1 MRYVWDERKRR
12 ANLKKHGLDF
22 ADAWKVF
29 AGAMVLIED
38 DREDYG
44 EQRLL
49 GIGLL
54 GGLGVVVVP
63 TEGNGK
69 IRVISMR
76 EAERHEKDRY
86 YLEAGV

>member
-22 ADAWKVF
+22 ADAWQVF

-44 EQRLL
+44 DKRLL
-49 GIGLL
+49 GIDLL
-54 GGLGVVVVP
+54 EVLVVVVVH
-63 TEGNGK
+63 TEGNGT

>member
-1 MRYVWDERKRR
+1 MRYVRDERKRR
-12 ANLKKHGLDF
+12 VNLKKHGLDF
-22 ADAWKVF
+22 ADASKVF

-54 GGLGVVVVP
+54 EVLVVVVVP

>member
-12 ANLKKHGLDF
+12 ANLKEHGLDF

-54 GGLGVVVVP
+54 EVLVVVVVP
-63 TEGNGK
+63 TEANGK

>member
-12 ANLKKHGLDF
+12 ANLKEHGLDF

-49 GIGLL
+49 GIDLL
-54 GGLGVVVVP
+54 EVLVVVVVP

>member
-1 MRYVWDERKRR
+1 MRYVRDERKRR
-12 ANLKKHGLDF
+12 ANLKEHGLDF

-54 GGLGVVVVP
+54 EVLVVVVVP

-86 YLEAGV
+86 YFEAGV

>member
-1 MRYVWDERKRR
+1 MRYVRDERKRR
-12 ANLKKHGLDF
+12 ANLKEHGLDF

-49 GIGLL
+49 GIDLL
-54 GGLGVVVVP
+54 EVLVVVVVH
-63 TEGNGK
+63 TEGNGT

-76 EAERHEKDRY
+76 EAERHENDRY

>member
-1 MRYVWDERKRR
+1 MRYVRDERKRR
-12 ANLKKHGLDF
+12 ANLKEHGLDF

-54 GGLGVVVVP
+54 EVLVVVVVP

>member
-1 MRYVWDERKRR
+1 MRYVRDERKRR
-12 ANLKKHGLDF
+12 ANLKEHGLDF

-49 GIGLL
+49 GIDLL
-54 GGLGVVVVP
+54 EVLVVVVVP

-86 YLEAGV
+86 YFEAGV

>member
-1 MRYVWDERKRR
+1 MRYVRDERKRR
-12 ANLKKHGLDF
+12 ANLKEQGRDF

-54 GGLGVVVVP
+54 EVLVVVVVH
-63 TEGNGK
+63 TEGSGT

-86 YLEAGV
+86 YFEAGV

>member
-12 ANLKKHGLDF
+12 ANLKRHGLDF
-22 ADAWKVF
+22 ADAWTVF

-54 GGLGVVVVP
+54 EVLVVVVVP

>member
-1 MRYVWDERKRR
+1 MRYVRDERKRR
-12 ANLKKHGLDF
+12 ANLKEHGLDF

-54 GGLGVVVVP
+54 EGLVVVVVH
-63 TEGNGK
+63 TEGSGT

-86 YLEAGV
+86 YFEAGV